1 MAGVNDIY
9 TKKVGQITDNN
20 NVSQV
25 VLGGYTLPYDVTIQI
40 TAGKM
45 IAQSQI
51 LDGVAVYERVTRKPY
66 EIEFEFVMRS
76 KNTTQRTATLGSF
89 SLPLAI
95 QTQWVFPLNETTEM
109 MQKIWVKDQV
119 LEVDNVYLNKL
130 GIKQVILQDI
140 QLTTIRGKTDVPVRI
155 KCTEDYYSTKQQ
167 GTTLII

>member
-1 MAGVNDIY
+1 MAGVNDLY
-9 TKKVGQITDNN
+9 TKKTGQLDDNS

-25 VLGGYTLPYDVTIQI
+25 VLGGFTLPYDVIITINGNKI
-40 TAGKM
+40 

-51 LDGVAVYERVTRKPY
+51 LDGVAVFERVTRKPV
-66 EIEFEFVMRS
+66 EIEFDFVMRS

-89 SLPLAI
+89 SLPLAK
-95 QTQWVFPLNETTEM
+95 QTEWVFPLTETSEM
-109 MQKIWVKDQV
+109 MQKIWIKDQV

-155 KCTEDYYSTKQQ
+155 KAIEDYYSTKQQ